1 MSNMSIV
8 LHQFHSL
15 VRLLISKPL
24 AIGRGFRDWMAE
36 LAPEAGSEDE
46 WSVFSSMNEWRYVFS
61 HSGGSTNYEFVE
73 CIICICLHHV
83 SKLWPVEMWS
93 HCCLGIESLESRKSK
108 GSLNPCAD
116 CSDCFLE
123 EAKLPLDWKTL
134 DNKYF
139 RQLGLPRCSCFGFIF
154 PSSQRSDLRFKCSN
168 WISNTNGLNGL
179 IPIEW
184 VKEWTS
190 EWDTCS
196 TKEIA
201 RSSARVASTFVD
213 PRGQRGNLWGLEV
226 NSWHRKSTHRIHCVP
241 LWFVHVS
248 SAFYQAKNT
257 SNKNS
262 WKRYPMHLQN
272 VSMIE
277 TYKTQNVF
285 DEIWGDQV
293 IESLS
298 HWVIES
304 RLVIRCLRPD
314 RMSSALAKWIRLQDD
329 PKEWR
334 CNTWL

>member
-24 AIGRGFRDWMAE
+24 AIGRGFRDWMAA

-46 WSVFSSMNEWRYVFS
+46 WSVFSSMKYVFS

-168 WISNTNGLNGL
+168 WISNTNGLNGWIDTNWMAWKSERVSETPAAPRKL
-179 IPIEW
+179 LGARLELQALSWTRVVNVETCEVLRSTLGIVNLRIVSTVYLYGLFMFLQLFIKPKTHQTKI
-184 VKEWTS
+184 VKN
-190 EWDTCS
+190 DTLC
-196 TKEIA
+196 I
-201 RSSARVASTFVD
+201 
-213 PRGQRGNLWGLEV
+213 
-226 NSWHRKSTHRIHCVP
+226 
-241 LWFVHVS
+241 
-248 SAFYQAKNT
+248 
-257 SNKNS
+257 
-262 WKRYPMHLQN
+262 
-272 VSMIE
+272 
-277 TYKTQNVF
+277 YKTYP
-285 DEIWGDQV
+285 W
-293 IESLS
+293 
-298 HWVIES
+298 
-304 RLVIRCLRPD
+304 
-314 RMSSALAKWIRLQDD
+314 
-329 PKEWR
+329 
-334 CNTWL
+334 

>member
-46 WSVFSSMNEWRYVFS
+46 WSVFSSMKYVNEWRYVFS

-139 RQLGLPRCSCFGFIF
+139 RQLGLPRCSCFIRLYLPFKSAKW
-154 PSSQRSDLRFKCSN
+154 SSLQVFQLNFQYQ
-168 WISNTNGLNGL
+168 WIEWMDWYQLNG
-179 IPIEW
+179 

-190 EWDTCS
+190 EWDTC

-213 PRGQRGNLWGLEV
+213 PRGQRGNLWGFEV

-262 WKRYPMHLQN
+262 
-272 VSMIE
+272 
-277 TYKTQNVF
+277 
-285 DEIWGDQV
+285 
-293 IESLS
+293 
-298 HWVIES
+298 
-304 RLVIRCLRPD
+304 
-314 RMSSALAKWIRLQDD
+314 
-329 PKEWR
+329 
-334 CNTWL
+334 